1 MSNVKAWPKPTG
13 VPKPLPTR
21 IRRPCDAGLALAVT
35 GLETQLGTIEA
46 YNRIVE
52 AAAVLKK
59 RIDLGDAKPQNPLFA
74 VSIFGDPNAAGGKLN
89 RR

>member
-13 VPKPLPTR
+13 TPLPLPRR
-21 IRRPCDAGLALAVT
+21 IVRPCDYGLMIAAQ

-52 AAAVLKK
+52 CANAMKA
-59 RIDLGDAKPQNPLFA
+59 RIDAGDVKPQNPIFA
-74 VSIFGDPNAAGGKLN
+74 KSIRGEV
-89 RR
+89 